1 MNDPRTVPATAMALY
16 LEALRE
22 AAARTEAGIA
32 DVRMILDGMRRV
44 TEGGGNE

>member
-1 MNDPRTVPATAMALY
+1 MEQQIPASAMALY
-16 LEALRE
+16 LASLTE
-22 AAARTEAGIA
+22 AAARIEAGIA